1 MRILHTVEFYEPRRG
16 GAEEVIKQLSERMV
30 LHGHEVTVATT
41 YHPSRT
47 SGYIQGV
54 ADERA
59 PYVLFV
65 MLNPSTANA
74 VNDDPTIRSCMR
86 IARALGYGALHVV
99 NLWDYIT
106 PDPKALRAWVI
117 ANGLGDRVDP
127 HGGPPPDLLDM
138 VIRSKHAALTLCG
151 WGTWGGWFPKRVAD
165 VMECLTAPHA
175 LHVTK
180 DGHPGHPLYLPKTAT
195 PKPYRP

>member
-1 MRILHTVEFYEPRRG
+1 MSNGHQFSIQGELTLTSELVIHRTARFSKSGDRRILLTRRW
-16 GAEEVIKQLSERMV
+16 
-30 LHGHEVTVATT
+30 
-41 YHPSRT
+41 
-47 SGYIQGV
+47 V